1 MIKLKFTAQLKEK
14 TGLAVDQ
21 IEITNGEK
29 LQSILKRLADR
40 YGKGF
45 ATILFDDTGNF
56 RNSILIAINEYQ
68 ENYKDNP
75 TLKNGDELI
84 LMSPIAGG

>member
-14 TGLAVDQ
+14 AGVAIDQ
-21 IEITNGEK
+21 IEIAEGEK
-29 LQSILKRLADR
+29 LQSILKKLADR
-40 YGKGF
+40 YGKDF
-45 ATILFDDTGNF
+45 ATILFDDNGAF
-56 RNSILIAINEYQ
+56 RNSNLIAINEYQ
-68 ENYKDNP
+68 ENYKENP